1 MILIYIYIYIYK
13 IDLTYFFDLAHDDFA
28 NFMVYFKFYTHDHL
42 ITTDI
47 QKARLEPSK
56 T

>member
-1 MILIYIYIYIYK
+1 MYVCMYI

-28 NFMVYFKFYTHDHL
+28 NFMVHFKFYTHDHL

-47 QKARLEPSK
+47 QKARLEISK